1 MNKNF
6 PPRIPRWTGKFS
18 ARILGGIFPGEDSSL
33 NEKKATEEVV
43 LVKFFVVH
51 MSEKLLLRIHRG
63 FTISQR
69 GRRAEQHRHL
79 KSRYIFSFST
89 LNYRG
94 STIFQRGSHTKREN
108 FTEGISSR
116 SSCGQEFLRKISP
129 REYLLKPRTTILQRG
144 ITVGRRGQI
153 LNPPRSSVGNMPARH
168 QFFSTEAGLSDCVG
182 QGVLKDWAWWRL
194 PAKDPFHNS
203 V

>member
-1 MNKNF
+1 M
-6 PPRIPRWTGKFS
+6 
-18 ARILGGIFPGEDSSL
+18 
-33 NEKKATEEVV
+33 

-51 MSEKLLLRIHRG
+51 VSEKLLLRIHRG

-69 GRRAEQHRHL
+69 GRRAEQYRPL

-89 LNYRG
+89 VNYPG

-108 FTEGISSR
+108 VTEGISFEPPR

-129 REYLLKPRTTILQRG
+129 REYLLKPRNTVLQRG

-153 LNPPRSSVGNMPARH
+153 LNPPRSSVAYFSPRH
-168 QFFSTEAGLSDCVG
+168 YFFSTEA
-182 QGVLKDWAWWRL
+182 
-194 PAKDPFHNS
+194 
-203 V
+203 